1 MLRRLLVCLVVGL
14 CTAPAAFAAGPDP
27 GVILGGLGV
36 ASPGGKFR
44 YIAVGDKRG
53 TTVTAFRRSDDRIVK
68 WRTFRGSFGI
78 PAVTFNS
85 TTGGVSSDGS
95 TLVLSDTRTGNGEY
109 PLKRH
114 STFLVV
120 DAKRLRVRAR
130 IELPG
135 AYSFDALSPDASR
148 LYLIQHVS
156 SVKLT
161 HYVVRAYDLRTGQ
174 LLAGRIA
181 DKAQKSWVMNGL
193 PIARATGAGGRWVYT
208 LYQNPGGYPF
218 VHALDT
224 VRGVA
229 HCIGIPYTAGQKA
242 IWNLRLSLRDGGR
255 TLSLHWRSGKPYLA
269 VATGTWRISHP
280 AAPRVSGADS
290 GPGSSGFPWWIV
302 GVAGGAV
309 VLLAAAALLKRRGYG
324 LPGPARAPQA

>member
-1 MLRRLLVCLVVGL
+1 VLRRLLVCLVVGL
-14 CTAPAAFAAGPDP
+14 CTAPAVFAAGPDP
-27 GVILGGLGV
+27 GVMLGGLGV
-36 ASPGGKFR
+36 ASPDGKLR
-44 YIAVGDKRG
+44 YVAIGEKHA
-53 TTVTAFRRSDDRIVK
+53 TTVTVFRRSDDRIVK

-78 PAVTFNS
+78 PVVTFNS
-85 TTGGVSSDGS
+85 TAGGVSSDGS

-161 HYVVRAYDLRTGQ
+161 HYVVRAYDLRSGQ

-181 DKAQKSWVMNGL
+181 DKTQRGWVMNGMPL
-193 PIARATGAGGRWVYT
+193 ARATGADGRWVYT
-208 LYQNPGGYPF
+208 LYTNPGGYPF

-224 VRGVA
+224 VQGVA
-229 HCIGIPYTAGQKA
+229 HCIGIPWKYSQN
-242 IWNLRLSLRDGGR
+242 NLWHLRMSVRDGGR
-255 TLSLHWRSGKPYLA
+255 MLSIHWRSGRPYLA

-280 AAPRVSGADS
+280 EVTRPAAP
-290 GPGSSGFPWWIV
+290 SGFPWWIV
-302 GVAGGAV
+302 GVALAV
-309 VLLAAAALLKRRGYG
+309 LAAAAVAVLGRRRIAAW
-324 LPGPARAPQA
+324 GPLRPRRA

>member
-1 MLRRLLVCLVVGL
+1 VLRRLLVCLVVGL

-36 ASPGGKFR
+36 ASPGGKLR
-44 YIAVGDKRG
+44 YVTIGEKHA
-53 TTVTAFRRSDDRIVK
+53 TTVTVFRRSDDRIVK
-68 WRTFRGSFGI
+68 WRTYRGSFGI

-85 TTGGVSSDGS
+85 TPGGVSSDGS
-95 TLVLSDTRTGNGEY
+95 TLVLADTRTGNGEY

-114 STFLVV
+114 STFLVI
-120 DAKRLRVRAR
+120 DAKSLRVRAR

-161 HYVVRAYDLRTGQ
+161 HYVVRAYDLTRGQ
-174 LLAGRIA
+174 LLPGRIA
-181 DKAQKSWVMNGL
+181 DKTQRSWVMNGM
-193 PIARATGAGGRWVYT
+193 PIARATSAGGRWVYT

-224 VRGVA
+224 VLGVA
-229 HCIGIPYTAGQKA
+229 HCIGLPWKYSQN
-242 IWNLRLSLRDGGR
+242 NLWHLRMSVGDAGR
-255 TLSLHWRSGKPYLA
+255 TLSIHWRSGRPYLA

-280 AAPRVSGADS
+280 GVQRPASPSASA
-290 GPGSSGFPWWIV
+290 FPWWIV
-302 GVAGGAV
+302 GIG
-309 VLLAAAALLKRRGYG
+309 LALLVVGSVAVLGRRRIAAWGR
-324 LPGPARAPQA
+324 GPLRPRRA

>member
-1 MLRRLLVCLVVGL
+1 VLRRLLVCLVVGL

-27 GVILGGLGV
+27 GVMLGGLGV
-36 ASPGGKFR
+36 ASPGGKLR
-44 YIAVGDKRG
+44 YVAIGEKHA
-53 TTVTAFRRSDDRIVK
+53 TTVTVFRRSDDRIVK

-85 TTGGVSSDGS
+85 TAGGVSSDGS

-161 HYVVRAYDLRTGQ
+161 HYVVRAYDLTRGQ
-174 LLAGRIA
+174 LLPGRIA
-181 DKAQKSWVMNGL
+181 DKTQRGWVMNGMPL
-193 PIARATGAGGRWVYT
+193 TRATSADGRWVYT
-208 LYQNPGGYPF
+208 FYDNPGGYPF

-224 VRGVA
+224 VLGVA
-229 HCIGIPYTAGQKA
+229 HCIGVPWKGSEN
-242 IWNLRLSLRDGGR
+242 NLWHLRMSVRDGGR

-269 VATGTWRISHP
+269 IAVGSWRISHP
-280 AAPRVSGADS
+280 QAAQPDS
-290 GPGSSGFPWWIV
+290 PSGFPWWILGV
-302 GVAGGAV
+302 GLGVVAAAV
-309 VLLAAAALLKRRGYG
+309 LAVLARRRLAARGPLRLRR
-324 LPGPARAPQA
+324 A